1 MTNAFDPL
9 FDKVTSCAF
18 PGRTKAM
25 QWLVD
30 GATLLLKNVARNMVY
45 LVFEDTNTDNDIEF
59 SGLHSNCL
67 HNYFEHEKLCKF
79 CAYTHADRCLMRP
92 KFRLKPEIFP

>member
-1 MTNAFDPL
+1 ML
-9 FDKVTSCAF
+9 IIQIVEY
-18 PGRTKAM
+18 
-25 QWLVD
+25 
-30 GATLLLKNVARNMVY
+30 LLLRRLSLKCQEDELKNVARNMVY
-45 LVFEDTNTDNDIEF
+45 LVFEDTNTVNDIEF
-59 SGLHSNCL
+59 YRLHSNCL